1 MTSVHIYLS
10 VLGLLVWSSCVIDA
24 RPSFSRSARQRLV
37 QALRSRRTQY
47 CVSSSGTCFTSA
59 QCCPGLVCA
68 SFDYYIGDKPEVP
81 GNCVREK
88 DLEPCEDND
97 DCQSGTRCLPL
108 GRSSEL
114 YCMPVL
120 NHRPAVVVANNNN
133 NNNGHEDASLVGGRL
148 GALCQTDNDCA
159 EMTADRSSR
168 LCCQDVR
175 RGRQGVRRQCDRY
188 HERLSVC
195 IGPNGPAL

>member
-10 VLGLLVWSSCVIDA
+10 VVGLLVWSSAVVDA

-37 QALRSRRTQY
+37 QAIRARRTQY
-47 CVSSSGTCFTSA
+47 CVSASGTCFTSA

-68 SFDYYIGDKPEVP
+68 SFDYYISDKPEIP

-88 DLEPCEDND
+88 DLEACEDHD

-114 YCMPVL
+114 YCMPVM
-120 NHRPAVVVANNNN
+120 HRQRPAVVVPNNNN
-133 NNNGHEDASLVGGRL
+133 NNIDKDVTLVGGGL
-148 GALCQTDNDCA
+148 GAACSTDADCA
-159 EMTADRSSR
+159 EMTSDRSAR

-175 RGRQGVRRQCDRY
+175 RGRQGIRRQCDRY
-188 HERLSVC
+188 NERLSVC
-195 IGPNGPAL
+195 IGSNRPAL